1 MNTKVIQRI
10 GIGVFIYVSL
20 VVMLILFNPD
30 DTSSMGWEDRQ
41 EYNKVQLT
49 KIKIGDLRS
58 GIVELLGPPDISEA
72 KLVGDTQLQVMFYRT
87 TWNQSDGITTQD
99 ECTPLL
105 FEDEKLIAW
114 GEGTYQ
120 SYLKL

>member
-1 MNTKVIQRI
+1 M
-10 GIGVFIYVSL
+10 Y
-20 VVMLILFNPD
+20 NPD
-30 DTSSMGWEDRQ
+30 DTSDMDWEDRQ

-49 KIKIGDLRS
+49 KIKLGDLKKT
-58 GIVELLGPPDISEA
+58 IVELMGPPDISEA
-72 KLVGDTQLQVMFYRT
+72 KQVNGTQLQVMFYRT

-105 FEDEKLIAW
+105 FENDKLIAW

-120 SYLKL
+120 NYLKL